1 MKRVVL
7 PIVILTV
14 LFSALASAENETIK
28 LGDYNVIF
36 DLGLPGNTYNVDVK
50 DPKQTETLSGD
61 QQTTY
66 NVWVTN
72 ETSADLLIVGLMKS
86 EEEPQPVLNTSELQ
100 MMLNSILAQSQ
111 GTKSNIATATRK
123 VDDTDGAVL
132 SCDLDLGNG
141 IVKNIYLLAY
151 APKIYSPPF
160 VLWAYS
166 TFPWDNTLRF
176 LKTIHIENS
185 GRSSGLYGSVSP
197 TYNSHK
203 PVLVL
208 GRP

>member
-1 MKRVVL
+1 MRQVVL
-7 PIVILTV
+7 PIVILAV

-28 LGDYNVIF
+28 LGDYNVSF

-61 QQTTY
+61 LQTTY

-72 ETSADLLIVGLMKS
+72 DTSADLLIVGLIKS
-86 EEEPQPVLNTSELQ
+86 EKEPQPVLNTSELQ
-100 MMLNSILAQSQ
+100 TMLNSILTQSQ
-111 GTKSNIATATRK
+111 GTKSNIITATRN
-123 VDDTDGAVL
+123 VDDTEGAVM
-132 SCDLDLGNG
+132 SYDLDLGNG

-176 LKTIHIENS
+176 LKTIHIES
-185 GRSSGLYGSVSP
+185 LRSSSGLYGSFSP

-203 PVLVL
+203 SVLKL
-208 GRP
+208 GRS